1 MRWVILAAWAVFGLA
16 LSTTGAGAASSLAP
30 DPTQGAI
37 WDLSPLFPTPAAWD
51 LEADTVEAALPG
63 LASLKDGLGASPAAL
78 RTALDRISD
87 VRRRLQ
93 RLHAYAHLAAD
104 VDLRV
109 AEAQARVQR
118 VEALQSRFDET
129 VAFVGPGVLA
139 LGRAK
144 VEAYERADPGLARHQ
159 RPLELILRRQA
170 HVLSPDA
177 EKVLAAAEVLRD
189 QPQAIHDTLAYA
201 DMPRPTIDVGG
212 KPVRLTP
219 HVYGDIMGQPD
230 RDTRRRAFEASA
242 VTYAAYQRTFGAV
255 LAAYLQGW
263 SFEAKARGYPSSLAL
278 SLADDNMSEV
288 PYRTLVAET
297 DKAPPA
303 IHRYLRLRK
312 RLLGVDELQVYD
324 LYAPL
329 AKGERTYS
337 LAEGEDLILK
347 ALTPLGPDYVAKL
360 SQGFASRVMHAEPGP
375 GKSPAAYTND
385 EAYGAPPFVLL
396 SFTGGIDS
404 VSTVAHEWGHAM
416 HSRFAEAT
424 QPFETAG
431 YSPFVA
437 DAPSLTNEMLLA
449 DYMIGHAQ
457 THDEKILAL
466 SQEIDLLR
474 SAYFAPAMMAAF
486 ELRVH
491 DAADHGEP
499 LTGEHF
505 AKIYCDLLR
514 RFDGEAQGVMKV
526 DDRACASWSNVQVY
540 YGFYLY
546 RYITATSAAAYF
558 TEGVERGDTAA
569 RGRFFSLLKSGG
581 SDDPYALLRR
591 AGFDPATPEAYQP
604 MVTRME
610 RLVDALEAEVAKA
623 PAATARGGEVG

>member
-1 MRWVILAAWAVFGLA
+1 MA
-16 LSTTGAGAASSLAP
+16 LSTASAGAESSPTTASA
-30 DPTQGAI
+30 QGAV
-37 WDLSPLFPTPAAWD
+37 WDLALLYPTPAAWD
-51 LEADTVEAALPG
+51 QEAADIEAALPG
-63 LASLKDGLGASPAAL
+63 LAALEAGLGASPAAL
-78 RTALDRISD
+78 RAALDRISD

-93 RLHAYAHLAAD
+93 RLHAYAHLGAD

-109 AEAQARVQR
+109 AEAQARTQR
-118 VEALQSRFDET
+118 VEALQSRFDEA
-129 VAFVGPGVLA
+129 VAFVGPEILA

-144 VEAYERADPGLARHQ
+144 VEAYEQADPGLGRHR

-170 HVLSPDA
+170 HTLSPDA

-212 KPVRLTP
+212 KPVRLTQ
-219 HVYGDIMGQPD
+219 HAYGDIMGQAD
-230 RDTRRRAFEASA
+230 RETRRRAFEASSI
-242 VTYAAYQRTFGAV
+242 TYAAYQRTFGAV

-263 SFEAKARGYPSSLAL
+263 SFESKTRGYPSSLAL
-278 SLADDNMSEV
+278 SLADDNMSEA

-297 DKAPPA
+297 DKALPA
-303 IHRYLRLRK
+303 IHRYLRLRR
-312 RLLGVDELQVYD
+312 RLLGVEELQIYD

-329 AKGERTYS
+329 AKGERTYTLS
-337 LAEGEDLILK
+337 EGEDLILK
-347 ALTPLGPDYVAKL
+347 ALAPLGPDYVSRL
-360 SQGFASRVMHAEPGP
+360 SQGFASRVMHAQPGP

-385 EAYGAPPFVLL
+385 EAYGAPPFVLF
-396 SFTGGIDS
+396 SFTGGFDS

-416 HSRFAEAT
+416 HSRLAEAA
-424 QPFETAG
+424 QPFETAA

-449 DYMIGHAQ
+449 DYMIDHAR
-457 THDEKILAL
+457 THEEKIQAL

-474 SAYFAPAMMAAF
+474 SSYFAPAMMAAF

-505 AKIYCDLLR
+505 AQIYCDLLR
-514 RFDGEAQGVMKV
+514 RFDGAAEGVMKV
-526 DDRACASWSNVQVY
+526 DDRSCASWSNVQVY

-558 TEGVERGDTAA
+558 TDGVERGDTAV
-569 RGRFFSLLKSGG
+569 RGRFFALLKAGG
-581 SDDPYALLRR
+581 SDDPYVLLKR

-604 MVTRME
+604 MVRRME
-610 RLVDALEAEVAKA
+610 RLVDALEAEVANTPA
-623 PAATARGGEVG
+623 PTASGG